1 MHQEA
6 GMKGTFVKRGDRW
19 FAQVQTQGRRKSK
32 TFDTKRQAQVWVAEM
47 ITTDTGVAIATG
59 TLRELCERYKREV
72 SEKKRGAQK
81 ERIRLDMYA
90 RRYPKLFDRK
100 LINIQREDVER
111 LIDDRLKEIEPS
123 TMNRDLNLISNV
135 FKYARRWRMMAHNPM
150 TDLMR
155 PKDPEPRNRRVS
167 DQEIELLLVAL
178 NYADDQPITAQR
190 QKVAIAFLVALETA
204 MRQGEIAKLKW
215 SDVHLDERYIAL
227 PHTITKTA
235 VSRNVPLSARAIEL
249 IQRLDHEKETM
260 LGVSAGVVSTM
271 FRKAVADS
279 AIDNLTFH
287 DTRHEATTRLAQKL
301 QVLDLARVTG
311 HRDIKQLMT
320 YYNKDA
326 RELADLL

>member
-1 MHQEA
+1 
-6 GMKGTFVKRGDRW
+6 
-19 FAQVQTQGRRKSK
+19 
-32 TFDTKRQAQVWVAEM
+32 
-47 ITTDTGVAIATG
+47 
-59 TLRELCERYKREV
+59 
-72 SEKKRGAQK
+72 
-81 ERIRLDMYA
+81 
-90 RRYPKLFDRK
+90 
-100 LINIQREDVER
+100 
-111 LIDDRLKEIEPS
+111 
-123 TMNRDLNLISNV
+123 MNRDLNLISNV

-178 NYADDQPITAQR
+178 NYTDDQPITAQR

-204 MRQGEIAKLKW
+204 MRQGEIAQVKW